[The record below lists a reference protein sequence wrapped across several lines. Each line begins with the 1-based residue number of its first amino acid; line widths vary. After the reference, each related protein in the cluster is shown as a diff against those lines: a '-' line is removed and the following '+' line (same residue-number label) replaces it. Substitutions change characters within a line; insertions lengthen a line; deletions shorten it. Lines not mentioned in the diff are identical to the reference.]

1 MNLRRPRNYEDDFV
15 GASIEFINVA
25 IEAPAVLRSGVADR
39 FLELALHDV
48 AVEPAAYFLPEKNPR
63 VLGGSSFRFAGA
75 TGSEACVRSLF
86 QFYVNPIFGA
96 QRDTGPRRDALIW
109 GQPHAVTLC
118 DGCEQ

>member
-63 VLGGSSFRFAGA
+63 VLGGSSFSLRWCDRERGVCSLALPVLRESHFWGA
-75 TGSEACVRSLF
+75 A
-86 QFYVNPIFGA
+86 
-96 QRDTGPRRDALIW
+96 
-109 GQPHAVTLC
+109 
-118 DGCEQ
+118 